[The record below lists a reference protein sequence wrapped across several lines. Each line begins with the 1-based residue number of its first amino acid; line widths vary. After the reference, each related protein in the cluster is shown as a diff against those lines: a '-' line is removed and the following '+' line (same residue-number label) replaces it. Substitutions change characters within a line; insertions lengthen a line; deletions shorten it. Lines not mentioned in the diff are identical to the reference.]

1 MELESGFRTIRNSV
15 ERRMPPDSLRQSL
28 LREFARTSRLRM
40 RQRIATWTLAAAA
53 VLICIVAM
61 RQQKPAIAEQ
71 ASLQISLEDGF
82 QAVPY
87 APALAQGELVRLVHT
102 QVAPDT
108 LTRLGLFVADRSS
121 DSIPVDLV
129 VGQDNAPL
137 AVRVDEEDKENKDD
151 D

>member
-1 MELESGFRTIRNSV
+1 MELESGFRAIRNAV
-15 ERRMPPDSLRQSL
+15 EPQMPPESLRQSL
-28 LREFARTSRLRM
+28 LREFARKSRLRM
-40 RQRIATWTLAAAA
+40 RRRIAAWTLAVAAA
-53 VLICIVAM
+53 LICVTAV

>member
-1 MELESGFRTIRNSV
+1 MELESGFRTIRDSV

-28 LREFARTSRLRM
+28 LREFARTSRLRL
-40 RQRIATWTLAAAA
+40 RRRIATWTLAAAA